1 MKALDVETRA
11 LFVEGVEVEA
21 GVTVVDINPVVQLK
35 KKKQVWNYF
44 STLVGY
50 IM

>member
-1 MKALDVETRA
+1 MVALDVETRG
-11 LFVEGVEVEA
+11 LFGSGVEVEA
-21 GVTVVDINPVVQLK
+21 GVTVVGINPVVQR